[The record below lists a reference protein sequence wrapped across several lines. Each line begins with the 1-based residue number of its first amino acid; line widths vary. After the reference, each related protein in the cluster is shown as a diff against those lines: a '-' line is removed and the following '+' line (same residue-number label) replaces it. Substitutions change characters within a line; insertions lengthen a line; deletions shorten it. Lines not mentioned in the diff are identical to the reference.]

1 MKRFVHAQSKAFM
14 SCSNFEK
21 SKAKYKPSKL
31 SDRTNTE
38 AVEFR
43 NGVLPVF
50 AQTLYADEFG
60 DHLAGC
66 SRLVDLRHH
75 KFLGVGGFKTGGS
88 SSISDAQRARIERNR
103 KAAKAILEHTMAERR
118 RGKKRAAPGPN

>member
-14 SCSNFEK
+14 SSSYFEK
-21 SKAKYKPSKL
+21 AKAKYKPSKL
-31 SDRTNTE
+31 SDCTNTE
-38 AVEFR
+38 APEFR

-50 AQTLYADEFG
+50 AQTLYCDEFD

-75 KFLGVGGFKTGGS
+75 KFLGVGGFNMGGS

-103 KAAKAILEHTMAERR
+103 KAAKAVLEHKMAERR
-118 RGKKRAAPGPN
+118 RGKKRAAPGSN